1 MNSPLIVWHPD
12 GSAAD
17 VTFPYSAYVVAEL
30 KRAVPAPLRTYDPD
44 LKTWTVAGR
53 YVSAVYHV
61 LAQVFG
67 EVDVEGSR
75 SGAADR
81 GRPTGGDPYVVLH
94 LLPTAPPT
102 SASPSFTIP
111 TPAEAPRSCSES
123 IVPSN
128 PSGRRAD
135 DHERHA
141 RPRRPTRYGLDRVR
155 ARSRSG

>member
-1 MNSPLIVWHPD
+1 MLTSPLIVWHPD

-17 VTFPYSAYVVAEL
+17 VTFPYSAFVVGEL

-44 LKTWTVAGR
+44 TKTWTVAGR

-81 GRPTGGDPYVVLH
+81 GRPSSDDPWATLH
-94 LLPTAPPT
+94 LRPTAPPELVT
-102 SASPSFTIP
+102 AAHRCLAKLNHPDAGGSTATMQAINSAV
-111 TPAEAPRSCSES
+111 ES
-123 IVPSN
+123 IREAS
-128 PSGRRAD
+128 
-135 DHERHA
+135 
-141 RPRRPTRYGLDRVR
+141 
-155 ARSRSG
+155 

>member
-94 LLPTAPPT
+94 LLPTAPPELV
-102 SASPSFTIP
+102 SAAHKCLAKLHHPDAGGSTAVMQRINR
-111 TPAEAPRSCSES
+111 AVES
-123 IVPSN
+123 IREAS
-128 PSGRRAD
+128 
-135 DHERHA
+135 
-141 RPRRPTRYGLDRVR
+141 
-155 ARSRSG
+155 

>member
-1 MNSPLIVWHPD
+1 MNYPLIAWHPD

-44 LKTWTVAGR
+44 SKTWTVAGR

-81 GRPTGGDPYVVLH
+81 GRQSSDDPWVILH
-94 LLPTAPPT
+94 LRPTAPPELV
-102 SASPSFTIP
+102 SAAHRCLAKLNHPDAGGNTTTMQRING
-111 TPAEAPRSCSES
+111 AVEQIREAS
-123 IVPSN
+123 
-128 PSGRRAD
+128 
-135 DHERHA
+135 
-141 RPRRPTRYGLDRVR
+141 
-155 ARSRSG
+155 

>member
-1 MNSPLIVWHPD
+1 MNYPLIVWHPD

-30 KRAVPAPLRTYDPD
+30 KDAVPAPLRTYDPD
-44 LKTWTVAGR
+44 SKTWTVAGR

-94 LLPTAPPT
+94 LLPTAPPELV
-102 SASPSFTIP
+102 SAAHKCLAKLHHPDAGGSTAVMQRINR
-111 TPAEAPRSCSES
+111 AVES
-123 IVPSN
+123 IREAS
-128 PSGRRAD
+128 
-135 DHERHA
+135 
-141 RPRRPTRYGLDRVR
+141 
-155 ARSRSG
+155 